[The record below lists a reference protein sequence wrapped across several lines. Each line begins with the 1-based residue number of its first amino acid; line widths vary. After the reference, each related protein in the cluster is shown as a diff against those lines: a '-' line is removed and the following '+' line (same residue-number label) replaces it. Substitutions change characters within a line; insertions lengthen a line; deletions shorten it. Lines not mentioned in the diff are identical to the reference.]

1 MIRTVRV
8 MLEPNNRQSTKLFQY
23 AGAARYAYNWTL
35 RKEQEKNK
43 IGRSIL
49 ALEALEKEFQQQIKM
64 EHYQWMEK
72 IPEEIIRESMKNAGN
87 AYKNFLLECSNCPRF
102 KSKKRSQPVFGQRNT
117 KIQVTPTHIKIEGLS
132 CSEKINRQKLN
143 WVRLS
148 KYNTIPINVGY
159 SHLKIFHD
167 GGKWYAEVGII
178 EPEENG
184 DFYKIDKREEEKN
197 ETKMDKEE
205 KRQTVCDAKEICREK
220 TIAGRIEK
228 LEKRERR
235 LKRSLKRKYEN
246 NKEGEVYRKSNNM
259 RKREKELL
267 KINRRLKNLRENL
280 V

>member
-8 MLEPNNRQSTKLFQY
+8 MLVPNNRQSTKLFQY
-23 AGAARYAYNWTL
+23 ASAARYTYNWTL
-35 RKEQEKNK
+35 QKEQEKNK

-49 ALEALEKEFQQQIKM
+49 TLEALEKEFQQQIKM

-72 IPEEIIRESMKNAGN
+72 IPEEIIRESMKNAET
-87 AYKNFLLECSNCPRF
+87 AYKNFLMGCSNCPRF

-117 KIQVTPTHIKIEGLS
+117 KIQVTSTHIKIEGLS

-143 WVRLS
+143 WVRIS
-148 KYNTIPINVGY
+148 KYNTIPINAGY
-159 SHLKIFHD
+159 NHLKIFYD

-178 EPEENG
+178 ESEENG
-184 DFYKIDKREEEKN
+184 DFFKIDKREEEKN
-197 ETKMDKEE
+197 ETKMDKEK
-205 KRQTVCDAKEICREK
+205 KRQTDCDAKEICREK

-259 RKREKELL
+259 KKREKELL